1 MRKLMIETETTSRKA
16 EINVFPLFLFTGLHT
31 SRNDEP
37 NKVIYIYIYIYHNS
51 NKRGPLG
58 PHKRAS
64 RLKKECLVKCTSSQQ
79 F

>member
-37 NKVIYIYIYIYHNS
+37 NKVIYIYIYIIIVINVAHWALTS
-51 NKRGPLG
+51 GPLG
-58 PHKRAS
+58 
-64 RLKKECLVKCTSSQQ
+64 
-79 F
+79 